1 MTPYVLYITAAIMF
15 GFSGFT
21 LFKAIKQ
28 SQRIKASREWPSIT
42 AQVTGKEVIRQ
53 RSSKGQVSYHPQIT
67 YTYSVMGT
75 QFSNHVRLPGIWSST
90 SAQKALDE
98 FPPMLEVRYNPEKPA
113 ESSHAYDK
121 VRVGDYILVVI
132 TFALGVVVLVT
143 QLK

>member
-1 MTPYVLYITAAIMF
+1 MTQLVLYIAAAIMF

-21 LFKAIKQ
+21 LFKVIRQ
-28 SQRIKASREWPSIT
+28 SQRIKASREWPALT

-53 RSSKGQVSYHPQIT
+53 RSSKGQVSYHPQVS

-75 QFSNHVRLPGIWSST
+75 QFSNHVRLPGIWSSI

-98 FPPMLEVRYNPEKPA
+98 FAPTLEVRYNPENPS

-121 VRVGDYILVVI
+121 VNAGDYVLVVV
-132 TFALGVVVLVT
+132 TFLLGIVVLVT
-143 QLK
+143 QIK